1 MATVKIGTQNFEK
14 LRESKAFYVDKTN
27 FIREWWE
34 RGDEVTIITRPRRFG
49 KTLTMSTVE
58 QFFSY
63 RYEKRSDLF
72 EGLSIWKEDAYKK
85 TQGTYP
91 VISLSFS
98 NIKEDN
104 FPAARE
110 KICRMIA
117 DLYDDYHY
125 LLESS
130 LLTSNEKNYIRETI
144 EKKDAVSDVFATMTL
159 NRLSHYLSKHH
170 GKKVIVLLDEY
181 DTPMQEAYVNG
192 YWKELT
198 GFLRGL
204 FNATFK
210 DNPYMERAIMT
221 GITRVSKESVFSDLN
236 NLKIVTTTS
245 DEYATS
251 FGFTEKE
258 VFRALE
264 DFGYEDRKQEVK
276 KWYDGFV
283 FGNQADIYN
292 PWSIINFLDT
302 GKIAAYWAN
311 TSSNSLVGRLIQR
324 GSYNVKIIMED
335 LLQGN
340 IVYTELDEQIIFD
353 QLDKKETSIWSLLL
367 ASGYLKAES
376 CVFNEKRNRYCYGLK
391 LTNLEVQVM
400 FEEMIEEWFTENGE
414 ASYNDF
420 IKALLQGNKK
430 AMNTYMNKIALNTF
444 SFFDTGKNSL
454 KYTEPERFYHGFVL
468 GLIVDLKDRYIVTSN
483 RESGFGRYDVVLEP
497 RNVEDDAI
505 ILEFKVYDKEDGEL
519 SDTVSAALA
528 QIEKKQ
534 YATALM
540 EKGISK
546 DKIKKYG
553 FTFQGKKVLIG

>member
-34 RGDEVTIITRPRRFG
+34 SGDEVTLITRPRRFG

-85 TQGTYP
+85 MQGTYP

-192 YWKELT
+192 YSKELT
-198 GFLRGL
+198 GFLRGF
-204 FNATFK
+204 FNVTFK

-245 DEYATS
+245 DEYAAS

-258 VFRALE
+258 VFLALE

-340 IVYTELDEQIIFD
+340 IVYTELDEQIIFE

-400 FEEMIEEWFTENGE
+400 FEEMIEEWFN
-414 ASYNDF
+414 
-420 IKALLQGNKK
+420 
-430 AMNTYMNKIALNTF
+430 
-444 SFFDTGKNSL
+444 
-454 KYTEPERFYHGFVL
+454 HGFVL

-505 ILEFKVYDKEDGEL
+505 TLEFKVYDKEDGEL

-553 FTFQGKKVLIG
+553 FAFQGKKVLIG

>member
-1 MATVKIGTQNFEK
+1 
-14 LRESKAFYVDKTN
+14 
-27 FIREWWE
+27 
-34 RGDEVTIITRPRRFG
+34 
-49 KTLTMSTVE
+49 
-58 QFFSY
+58 
-63 RYEKRSDLF
+63 
-72 EGLSIWKEDAYKK
+72 
-85 TQGTYP
+85 
-91 VISLSFS
+91 
-98 NIKEDN
+98 
-104 FPAARE
+104 
-110 KICRMIA
+110 MIA

-553 FTFQGKKVLIG
+553 FAFQGKKVLIG